1 MRHMG
6 RLLPLFVLTL
16 LIPSYALV
24 AVADSGRA
32 VNVDLDITDISITY
46 PDNANRSLY
55 QMFSS
60 NYPIPGF
67 DKPEMLYVTDGVVGV
82 ELNLNIVIENLG
94 TVQSG
99 YVDVEIMVLH
109 NEYTRFELLN
119 TTKGVS
125 PISGSSSSSLDVL
138 WTPYY
143 SGNHSLIIEVT
154 NALGDDN
161 PSNNQQSRHL
171 TVAYH
176 YDNCVDMTQWTST
189 GDWRVNSDVSIS
201 QSSSFHVGNGQFS
214 SYSSSTISTLT
225 SPIFDVADDVNGH
238 EAAIGYSFFY
248 TGGAGSGDEMKG
260 YVKDESGNW
269 DETFTMQNV
278 IDNNFQD
285 GLSWNTFTA
294 SHNGKSSP
302 LLPLTSSHFHTT
314 TQLRFTF
321 TSDAVDN
328 DIGYWID
335 ELVIIYD
342 QAAKKKEFQIET
354 SGITTLGGLPGDWSI
369 TRFEMKNIG
378 NISARYTPTVTGI
391 PANWTSYF
399 ANPTGGV
406 ISSSGVELL
415 PGESRIF
422 DLRVLT
428 DGNASQGNIPVTVNV
443 SSNKYPDIQHGVE
456 SIVKILPN
464 RLPRIVPPEPVTRCS
479 PGTTCHFPVTLE
491 NIGEATDV
499 FTISVEDKNMP
510 DGWNIEIAANQST
523 DVLVRVDTPVQV
535 WLAATIPPDTE
546 PDVTGEVWLT
556 ATSTNDTRK
565 SDMKSIDVAAA
576 MNSVAEISFEGER
589 NNQVFIDPG
598 ESHEVSFRIW
608 NNASR
613 IDIFEPGI
621 EFTEKFGWVVEIL
634 DSREI
639 AISAGS
645 SSTFR
650 VKITSPDNAQAGDLG
665 PRITPVANSTR
676 SGESIVGDYW
686 QGTKINPMHDLSLK
700 LLEYPLTLTP
710 GTPIHVTVEI
720 TNAEMDRILQLLIC
734 RGLQILGHGGRYMMV

>member
-60 NYPIPGF
+60 NYPIAGF

-119 TTKGVS
+119 TTRGMS

-143 SGNHSLIIEVT
+143 SGNHTLIIEVT

-189 GDWRVNSDVSIS
+189 GDWNVNSDVSIS

-214 SYSSSTISTLT
+214 SYSALTTSTLT
-225 SPIFDVADDVNGH
+225 SPVFNVADDVSGH
-238 EAAIGYSFFY
+238 NSAIGYSFFY

-260 YVKDESGNW
+260 YVKDETGNW

-285 GLSWNTFTA
+285 GLNWNTFTA
-294 SHNGKSSP
+294 SYNGKSSP
-302 LLPLTSSHFHTT
+302 LLPLTNSHFHTT

-321 TSDAVDN
+321 TSDAVDS

-354 SGITTLGGLPGDWSI
+354 TGVSTLGGLPGDWST
-369 TRFEMKNIG
+369 TRFEMTNTG
-378 NISARYTPTVTGI
+378 NISARYTPSATGI
-391 PANWTSYF
+391 PANWTHYF
-399 ANPTGGV
+399 AYPTG
-406 ISSSGVELL
+406 
-415 PGESRIF
+415 
-422 DLRVLT
+422 
-428 DGNASQGNIPVTVNV
+428 AS
-443 SSNKYPDIQHGVE
+443 
-456 SIVKILPN
+456 
-464 RLPRIVPPEPVTRCS
+464 
-479 PGTTCHFPVTLE
+479 
-491 NIGEATDV
+491 IG
-499 FTISVEDKNMP
+499 SY
-510 DGWNIEIAANQST
+510 
-523 DVLVRVDTPVQV
+523 R
-535 WLAATIPPDTE
+535 
-546 PDVTGEVWLT
+546 
-556 ATSTNDTRK
+556 R
-565 SDMKSIDVAAA
+565 
-576 MNSVAEISFEGER
+576 
-589 NNQVFIDPG
+589 
-598 ESHEVSFRIW
+598 
-608 NNASR
+608 
-613 IDIFEPGI
+613 
-621 EFTEKFGWVVEIL
+621 
-634 DSREI
+634 
-639 AISAGS
+639 
-645 SSTFR
+645 
-650 VKITSPDNAQAGDLG
+650 
-665 PRITPVANSTR
+665 
-676 SGESIVGDYW
+676 
-686 QGTKINPMHDLSLK
+686 
-700 LLEYPLTLTP
+700 
-710 GTPIHVTVEI
+710 
-720 TNAEMDRILQLLIC
+720 
-734 RGLQILGHGGRYMMV
+734 